1 MLCVIYMIRSIFMK
15 CCIKQ
20 TFKIARLLTFACK
33 CCENEVFE
41 WYCLQ

>member
-20 TFKIARLLTFACK
+20 TFKNAILLAFASDY
-33 CCENEVFE
+33 CENEVLE
-41 WYCLQ
+41 WYDLQ

>member
-20 TFKIARLLTFACK
+20 TFKIAQLLTFACK
-33 CCENEVFE
+33 CCGNEVLE
-41 WYCLQ
+41 